1 MARAFVVVATV
12 FVPLLAAQPAGA
24 AAHAEINGSGSSWAE
39 NAVNQWVADV
49 HSEGIE
55 VVYNPDGD
63 AQGRQDFAN
72 DVSDFSVTADGY
84 QGKDPVTG
92 VSDTSQGRPY
102 AYLPIAA
109 GGTSFP
115 YQIRYDGQ
123 QVENLRLSG
132 ETLAKIFT
140 NQITNWDDSEI
151 TKDNNGHA
159 LPSLPITPVVQS
171 EGSGATEQLTNYFAT
186 EFPSI
191 WQSYSGQSGPTE
203 YFPRQGNQ
211 IAQNGSNG
219 AMNYVAS
226 SSANGSISYVE
237 YSFALSVNYP
247 VAKVLNSAG
256 YFTLPTQ
263 YNVAVALEDAQI
275 NMDQSSPD
283 YLLQNL
289 TNVYTDPD
297 PRTYPLSSY
306 VYMIEPTGSAPA
318 ETHMTT
324 AKRQSIA
331 DFGYYSIC
339 QGQKEIGPIGY
350 SPLPVNLVEAGF
362 GQIAKLQQADSG
374 VDLTNENIDTCDNP
388 TFVEGQPNTNY
399 LATIAPLPPACDMEG
414 AGPCAAGVTPNGI
427 GATPTS
433 SGTYPGTGAS
443 TKTTSPGGSGATSTA
458 GGGVAGAASGSSPTG
473 AAATGSAG
481 GSCSGANSASSSGSS
496 GSGPAATTTTKLT
509 TSPIGTAS
517 SGTSVTLTA
526 TVTPSTAAGTVQFRS
541 DSQNVG
547 AAVPVSA
554 GTATLPTADLP
565 TGTHALT
572 AVFTPTPD
580 SGNGTSTSEPVSF
593 TVTAATTTTSPG
605 GSGAGGAA
613 GGQTAGAAGGSS
625 PTGGAAT
632 GSAGGP
638 CSGAN
643 AAASSGSSGSGSGAG
658 SAAPTLDST
667 DLSRLGDSTFWAKA
681 APFAVIALLLVFAIP
696 AAIGY
701 RRSRIRRGG
710 RG

>member
-1 MARAFVVVATV
+1 MTRLRPTLLAVMVTVVVLS
-12 FVPLLAAQPAGA
+12 PLMTTQAAGA
-24 AAHAEINGSGSSWAE
+24 AAHALVNGSGSSWAE

-49 HSEGIE
+49 NSEGIQ

-72 DVSDFSVTADGY
+72 GVSDFSVTSDGY
-84 QGKDPVTG
+84 QGRDPVTG
-92 VSDTSQGRPY
+92 VSDTSDGRPY
-102 AYLPIAA
+102 VYLPIAA

-115 YQIRYDGQ
+115 YQIRFDGQ

-132 ETLAKIFT
+132 QTLAKIFT
-140 NQITNWDDSEI
+140 NQITNWDDPAI

-275 NMDQSSPD
+275 NMDQNSPD

-306 VYMIEPTGSAPA
+306 VYMIEPTGTAPV

-362 GQIAKLQQADSG
+362 GQINKLQTADPG
-374 VDLTNENIDTCDNP
+374 VDLTNENIDTCNNP

-399 LATIAPLPPACDMEG
+399 LATIAPLPPACDQQG

-427 GATPTS
+427 GSTPTS
-433 SGTYPGTGAS
+433 SGTYPGGAAA
-443 TKTTSPGGSGATSTA
+443 KAAAGGTAAASVA
-458 GGGVAGAASGSSPTG
+458 GGGTGPGASG
-473 AAATGSAG
+473 AG
-481 GSCSGANSASSSGSS
+481 G
-496 GSGPAATTTTKLT
+496 GSGPA
-509 TSPIGTAS
+509 S
-517 SGTSVTLTA
+517 SGTA
-526 TVTPSTAAGTVQFRS
+526 TQ
-541 DSQNVG
+541 
-547 AAVPVSA
+547 
-554 GTATLPTADLP
+554 
-565 TGTHALT
+565 
-572 AVFTPTPD
+572 
-580 SGNGTSTSEPVSF
+580 
-593 TVTAATTTTSPG
+593 
-605 GSGAGGAA
+605 SGAG
-613 GGQTAGAAGGSS
+613 AGAGDGD
-625 PTGGAAT
+625 
-632 GSAGGP
+632 
-638 CSGAN
+638 
-643 AAASSGSSGSGSGAG
+643 GAG
-658 SAAPTLDST
+658 SSASGPQAPVVDST
-667 DLSRLGDSTFWAKA
+667 DLPLLSDTSFWARA
-681 APFAVIALLLVFAIP
+681 EPYAVALLLVAFAIP
-696 AAIGY
+696 VIIGY
-701 RRSRIRRGG
+701 RRSRLRQGARR
-710 RG
+710 

>member
-1 MARAFVVVATV
+1 MLMKTALIAAIVLS
-12 FVPLLAAQPAGA
+12 PLMAAQSAGA

-49 HSEGIE
+49 NSEGIE

-72 DVSDFSVTADGY
+72 DVSDFAVTSDGY

-102 AYLPIAA
+102 VYLPIAA

-115 YQIRYDGQ
+115 YQIKYDGQ

-140 NQITNWDDSEI
+140 NQITNWDDPEI

-171 EGSGATEQLTNYFAT
+171 EGSGATEQLTDYFAT
-186 EFPSI
+186 EFPNI
-191 WQSYSGQSGPTE
+191 WQPYAGQSGPTE

-247 VAKVLNSAG
+247 VVKVLNSAG
-256 YFTLPTQ
+256 YYTLPTQ
-263 YNVAVALEDAQI
+263 YNVAVALEAAQI
-275 NMDQSSPD
+275 NSDPTSPN
-283 YLLQNL
+283 YLLQTL

-306 VYMIEPTGSAPA
+306 VYMIEPTGSPPT

-362 GQIAKLQQADSG
+362 SQIAKLQTADPN
-374 VDLTNENIDTCDNP
+374 VDLTSENIDTCDNP

-399 LATIAPLPPACDMEG
+399 LATIAPLPPSCDQQG

-427 GATPTS
+427 GNTPTS
-433 SGTYPGTGAS
+433 SGTYPGTAAAKG
-443 TKTTSPGGSGATSTA
+443 
-458 GGGVAGAASGSSPTG
+458 ASGS
-473 AAATGSAG
+473 AAQATGSTG
-481 GSCSGANSASSSGSS
+481 GKGSSGSS
-496 GSGPAATTTTKLT
+496 GGGATSAGGTGAA
-509 TSPIGTAS
+509 GA
-517 SGTSVTLTA
+517 
-526 TVTPSTAAGTVQFRS
+526 AAGT
-541 DSQNVG
+541 
-547 AAVPVSA
+547 
-554 GTATLPTADLP
+554 
-565 TGTHALT
+565 
-572 AVFTPTPD
+572 
-580 SGNGTSTSEPVSF
+580 
-593 TVTAATTTTSPG
+593 
-605 GSGAGGAA
+605 
-613 GGQTAGAAGGSS
+613 
-625 PTGGAAT
+625 
-632 GSAGGP
+632 
-638 CSGAN
+638 
-643 AAASSGSSGSGSGAG
+643 SSGSSGSGSGPASGSSSSAG
-658 SAAPTLDST
+658 SQTPPVDSV
-667 DLSRLGDSTFWAKA
+667 DLPLLSDTSFWARA
-681 APFAVIALLLVFAIP
+681 EPYAVALLLLIFAIP
-696 AAIGY
+696 AVIGF
-701 RRSRIRRGG
+701 RRSRLRRGPG
-710 RG
+710 R

>member
-1 MARAFVVVATV
+1 MTRARGTLLRMVLFAVVVLS
-12 FVPLLAAQPAGA
+12 PLMTAPSAGA

-39 NAVNQWVADV
+39 NAVNQWVQDV
-49 HSEGIE
+49 NSEGIE
-55 VVYNPDGD
+55 VVYSPDGD

-72 DVSDFSVTADGY
+72 GVSDFSVTSDGY
-84 QGKDPVTG
+84 QGRDPVTG
-92 VSDTSQGRPY
+92 VSDTSDGRPY
-102 AYLPIAA
+102 VYLPIAA

-115 YQIRYDGQ
+115 YQIRFDGQ

-132 ETLAKIFT
+132 QTLAKIFT
-140 NQITNWDDSEI
+140 NQITNWDDPAI

-237 YSFALSVNYP
+237 YSFAKSVNYP

-275 NMDQSSPD
+275 NMDQNSPD

-306 VYMIEPTGSAPA
+306 VYMIEPTGTAPV

-362 GQIAKLQQADSG
+362 GQINKLQTADPG
-374 VDLTNENIDTCDNP
+374 VDLTNENIDTCNNP

-399 LATIAPLPPACDMEG
+399 LATIAPLPPACDQQG

-427 GATPTS
+427 GSTPTS
-433 SGTYPGTGAS
+433 SGTYPGGAAA
-443 TKTTSPGGSGATSTA
+443 KAAAGGTAAASVA
-458 GGGVAGAASGSSPTG
+458 GGGTGPGASG
-473 AAATGSAG
+473 AG
-481 GSCSGANSASSSGSS
+481 G
-496 GSGPAATTTTKLT
+496 GSGPA
-509 TSPIGTAS
+509 S
-517 SGTSVTLTA
+517 SGTA
-526 TVTPSTAAGTVQFRS
+526 TQ
-541 DSQNVG
+541 
-547 AAVPVSA
+547 
-554 GTATLPTADLP
+554 
-565 TGTHALT
+565 
-572 AVFTPTPD
+572 
-580 SGNGTSTSEPVSF
+580 
-593 TVTAATTTTSPG
+593 
-605 GSGAGGAA
+605 SGAG
-613 GGQTAGAAGGSS
+613 AGAGDGD
-625 PTGGAAT
+625 
-632 GSAGGP
+632 
-638 CSGAN
+638 
-643 AAASSGSSGSGSGAG
+643 GAG
-658 SAAPTLDST
+658 SSASGPQAPVVDST
-667 DLSRLGDSTFWAKA
+667 DLPLLSDTSFWARA
-681 APFAVIALLLVFAIP
+681 EPYAVALLLVAFAIP
-696 AAIGY
+696 VIIGY
-701 RRSRIRRGG
+701 RRSRLRQGARR
-710 RG
+710 

>member
-1 MARAFVVVATV
+1 MRGTWGMLMKTALIAAIVLS
-12 FVPLLAAQPAGA
+12 PLMAAQSAGA

-49 HSEGIE
+49 NSEGIE

-72 DVSDFSVTADGY
+72 DVSDFAVTSDGY

-102 AYLPIAA
+102 VYLPIAA

-115 YQIRYDGQ
+115 YQIKYDGQ

-140 NQITNWDDSEI
+140 NQITNWDDPEI

-171 EGSGATEQLTNYFAT
+171 EGSGATEQLTDYFAT

-191 WQSYSGQSGPTE
+191 WQPYAGQSGPTE

-237 YSFALSVNYP
+237 YSFAKSVNYP

-275 NMDQSSPD
+275 NMDQNSPD

-306 VYMIEPTGSAPA
+306 VYMIEPTGTAPV

-362 GQIAKLQQADSG
+362 GQINKLQTADPG
-374 VDLTNENIDTCDNP
+374 VDLTNENIDTCNNP

-399 LATIAPLPPACDMEG
+399 LATIAPLPPACDQQG

-427 GATPTS
+427 GSTPTS
-433 SGTYPGTGAS
+433 SGTYPGGVAAKAAAGGTAAAS
-443 TKTTSPGGSGATSTA
+443 VA
-458 GGGVAGAASGSSPTG
+458 GGGTGPGASG
-473 AAATGSAG
+473 AG
-481 GSCSGANSASSSGSS
+481 G
-496 GSGPAATTTTKLT
+496 GSGPA
-509 TSPIGTAS
+509 S
-517 SGTSVTLTA
+517 SGTA
-526 TVTPSTAAGTVQFRS
+526 TQ
-541 DSQNVG
+541 
-547 AAVPVSA
+547 
-554 GTATLPTADLP
+554 
-565 TGTHALT
+565 
-572 AVFTPTPD
+572 
-580 SGNGTSTSEPVSF
+580 
-593 TVTAATTTTSPG
+593 
-605 GSGAGGAA
+605 SGAG
-613 GGQTAGAAGGSS
+613 AGAGDGD
-625 PTGGAAT
+625 
-632 GSAGGP
+632 
-638 CSGAN
+638 
-643 AAASSGSSGSGSGAG
+643 GAG
-658 SAAPTLDST
+658 SSASGPQAPVVDST
-667 DLSRLGDSTFWAKA
+667 DLPLLSDTSFWARA
-681 APFAVIALLLVFAIP
+681 EPYAVALLLVAFAIP
-696 AAIGY
+696 VIIGY
-701 RRSRIRRGG
+701 RRSRLRQGARR
-710 RG
+710 